1 MNNHL
6 VSRANA
12 MGITPRVTGMNN
24 VFGDPCVCRGSLTGL
39 TA

>member
-12 MGITPRVTGMNN
+12 MGINPSESGMNN
-24 VFGDPCVCRGSLTGL
+24 VFGDLKSSEGSLTGL